1 MIKINNI
8 EIFRFSIK
16 MEPFAIAT
24 GTMTVAPNVL
34 IKINT
39 ESDIYGWG
47 ECSPFPVITGETQ
60 DTCMVIA
67 KDFAKLLKGKNAL
80 DIEGNLAI
88 LNSAIAGNSTIKSA
102 FDMALY
108 DIAAK
113 AENMPLYQFLGAQK
127 KEIETDITIGIDTPE
142 KMTEKA
148 AQYIADGA
156 TMLKV
161 KLGKNYK
168 EDVLRMQKIRSEV
181 GKDIKI
187 KIDANQGYSFDEAVF
202 VLNELGSLDIQFC
215 EQPLRSWNDQLLPS
229 LIAKSPI
236 KIMADESIYNHHD
249 AIRLIE
255 TKSTDYLNIKLAK
268 SGGIYEALKINKVAE
283 DAGVKCMIGGML
295 ETRLALAAKVHLAYA
310 ASTAVFF
317 DLDTCLVGHLENPVI
332 GGANY
337 NGFFVDVPDTPGI
350 GADVDASYLKRCE
363 KWVV

>member
-1 MIKINNI
+1 MIITNI

-39 ESDIYGWG
+39 ETGIYGWG

-60 DTCMVIA
+60 DTCIVVA

-80 DIEGNLAI
+80 DIDGNLAI

-113 AENMPLYQFLGAQK
+113 AENMPLYQFLGAEK
-127 KEIETDITIGIDTPE
+127 KQIETDITIGIDTPE
-142 KMTEKA
+142 KMTDKA
-148 AQYIADGA
+148 AQYIANGA

-161 KLGKNYK
+161 KLGKNPK
-168 EDVLRMQKIRSEV
+168 QDVLRMQKIRSAV
-181 GKDIKI
+181 GENIKI

-202 VLNELGSLDIQFC
+202 VLNEMADLDLQFC
-215 EQPLRSWNDQLLPS
+215 EQPMRSWDDHLLPS
-229 LIAKSPI
+229 LISKSSI

-249 AIRLIE
+249 AIRLIN
-255 TKSTDYLNIKLAK
+255 TNATDYLNIKLAK
-268 SGGIYEALKINKVAE
+268 SGGINEALKINKVAE
-283 DAGVKCMIGGML
+283 EVGMKCMIGGML

-310 ASTAVFF
+310 ASTVMFF

-337 NGFFVDVPDTPGI
+337 NGFFVDVLDTPGI
-350 GADVDASYLKRCE
+350 GADVDPLYLKRCE
-363 KWVV
+363 NWVV